1 MGQLAAG
8 PTSLQAWTAGLPY
21 WAAGMLV
28 TTDISSLE
36 QGCLAGRRLLHGSH
50 HFVSLQTV
58 PLRQACETLR
68 ATMLVV

>member
-36 QGCLAGRRLLHGSH
+36 QGCLAGWHLLQASH
-50 HFVSLQTV
+50 YNVSLLTV
-58 PLRQACETLR
+58 PLSQACETPR
-68 ATMLVV
+68 ATMLVF